1 METYQHKPIKR
12 FALDGVINDDSAIYR
27 LQQEYIRLLVSEMRL
42 SGYAPRF
49 DIDPQFT
56 LSYNEAK
63 NYFEFKLSVYGIY
76 VGRKKSEWILGRDGA
91 KPIYTQPT
99 KLKEYSQD
107 LA

>member
-1 METYQHKPIKR
+1 METFQHKPIKR
-12 FALDGVINDDSAIYR
+12 FALDGVINDDAAIYR

-42 SGYAPRF
+42 SGYSPRI

-56 LSYNEAK
+56 LSYNQNK
-63 NYFEFKLSVYGIY
+63 NYFEFTLSVYGIY
-76 VGRKKSEWILGRDGA
+76 IGRKKAEWILGIDGV
-91 KPIYTQPT
+91 KPVYTQPA

>member
-1 METYQHKPIKR
+1 MEIYQHKPIKR
-12 FALDGVINDDSAIYR
+12 FGLDGIINDDSAIYR
-27 LQQEYIRLLVSEMRL
+27 LQQEYIRLLVSEMRI

-56 LSYNEAK
+56 LSYNENK

-76 VGRKKSEWILGRDGA
+76 IGRKKAEWILGIDGT
-91 KPIYTQPT
+91 KPVYTQPA

>member
-1 METYQHKPIKR
+1 METFQHKPIKR
-12 FALDGVINDDSAIYR
+12 FGLDGIINDDSAIYR

-56 LSYNEAK
+56 LSYNEHK
-63 NYFEFKLSVYGIY
+63 NYFEFTLSVYGIY
-76 VGRKKSEWILGRDGA
+76 IGRKKSEWILGIDET
-91 KPIYTQPT
+91 KPVYTQPV

>member
-1 METYQHKPIKR
+1 MEIFQHKPIKR
-12 FALDGVINDDSAIYR
+12 FGLDGIINDDSAIYR

-56 LSYNEAK
+56 LSYNETK
-63 NYFEFKLSVYGIY
+63 NYFEFTLSVYGIY
-76 VGRKKSEWILGRDGA
+76 VGRKKAEWILGIDGVR
-91 KPIYTQPT
+91 PIYIQPV
-99 KLKEYSQD
+99 KSREYSRD